1 MQPRPAENPPARFL
15 HPLRTARWFNPE
27 CHSHRDEGV
36 RLFAGQWKKR
46 IAPIMLSGLV
56 LAWCGHCFAAPAEA
70 EEESL
75 AELARRSRA
84 ASAGKSPRKV
94 ITNADLKT
102 VPRAPAGPASVPEA
116 GPAAPGKEKGDP
128 EEDRSL
134 RQYYYDNVRRQL
146 EVIQL
151 RQAETEAAAREL
163 DFWKNER
170 YKYELMGLRDAY
182 TETRIEA
189 AAAELAEREAA
200 CQRSQESL
208 AELRKAARKAGV
220 GNSVPRRAEEDHSLG
235 KPRYIYRVED

>member
-1 MQPRPAENPPARFL
+1 
-15 HPLRTARWFNPE
+15 
-27 CHSHRDEGV
+27 
-36 RLFAGQWKKR
+36 
-46 IAPIMLSGLV
+46 MLSGLV

-102 VPRAPAGPASVPEA
+102 VPR
-116 GPAAPGKEKGDP
+116 APGKEKGDP